1 MANNGGFDTLY
12 HGVYDNSVQESSL
25 FAIRVANSGVGGKY
39 VGGKLA
45 EILRGF
51 RRRGYWFR
59 LHRFRVNG
67 NVFVYLKA
75 RKRVDGRVKEVTLA
89 RVSLSELEEVERIIK
104 EVMGKASNRG
114 NNSSRGNPNTKSRI
128 NEPGSSSNTII
139 SSSKPGSRQHAR
151 TPSGNG
157 DRGGVGGSAWAVSGS
172 LVSGSGLF
180 KPLFVHRVVLR
191 FVRPWVSPLYLSEFG
206 GVRFVER
213 SKQYILRM
221 EVGDRRWLT
230 VQVNRDGTAQVF
242 LEASDNPLGLE
253 EFIGFSRFYLLWL
266 FRRITGR
273 SVGLEDFI
281 VLAAPEFNLDLD
293 GVNLL
298 EGLGARSFTLEKFLS
313 DIARIYYSDPGV
325 KTTMPSGGTRV
336 EARPSSYEGMNLKEL
351 VEGVAATAELPR
363 FLSSLKK
370 EIEEVKHLVKGGVSL
385 KSLEKQGLADLVA
398 TKLANYLEILWKR
411 IEARLQQ
418 WIRELAGKIAEA
430 LQGYINELLQRIRI
444 LEEENKRL
452 KNRIQELKTHVKIDD
467 EIKEYEHHP
476 GWKKLLEL
484 VIPGPNHPALINIDL
499 KKRMVYFSPEL
510 WRYIRSR
517 TREGALRGLDKQ
529 LLNMIADY
537 HGKKAVELILNMQF
551 MGGRIPLSH
560 ALSIVS
566 ASAGSFKSPER

>member
-1 MANNGGFDTLY
+1 MANNGGFCTLY
-12 HGVYDNSVQESSL
+12 HGVLRNSVQNSPS
-25 FAIRVANSGVGGKY
+25 FATHSKSCHLDGKEA
-39 VGGKLA
+39 GGKLA
-45 EILRGF
+45 GILQEL
-51 RRRGYWFR
+51 RRQGYWFR

-75 RKRVDGRVKEVTLA
+75 RKRVDGHVKEVTLA
-89 RVSLSELEEVERIIK
+89 RVSLSELEEVKRIIK
-104 EVMGKASNRG
+104 EVMGKATNRG

-139 SSSKPGSRQHAR
+139 SSSRPGSRQQAQI
-151 TPSGNG
+151 PDGKG
-157 DRGGVGGSAWAVSGS
+157 DRGGVGGSARASAGVLAGLWTGS
-172 LVSGSGLF
+172 
-180 KPLFVHRVVLR
+180 LFVHRVVLR

-213 SKQYILRM
+213 SKQWVLRLG
-221 EVGDRRWLT
+221 VGVKRCVT

-266 FRRITGR
+266 FRKITGR
-273 SVGLEDFI
+273 NVSLEDFI
-281 VLAAPEFNLDLD
+281 VLSAPEFNMDLD

-298 EGLGARSFTLEKFLS
+298 EGLGARSLTLEKFLS
-313 DIARIYYSDPGV
+313 DIVRMYYSDPGV
-325 KTTMPSGGTRV
+325 KTTMPNGGTRV
-336 EARPSSYEGMNLKEL
+336 EARPSSYGGMNLKEL

-370 EIEEVKHLVKGGVSL
+370 EIEEVKDLVKGGVSL
-385 KSLEKQGLADLVA
+385 KSLEKQGFADLVA

-430 LQGYINELLQRIRI
+430 LQGYINELLQRIRV

-452 KNRIQELKTHVKIDD
+452 RNRIRELESRLRTVDK
-467 EIKEYEHHP
+467 IKEYKQHP
-476 GWKKLLEL
+476 GWRKLLEL
-484 VIPGPNHPALINIDL
+484 ATPGPDHPALINIDL
-499 KKRMVYFSPEL
+499 EKAMVYYSPEL

-517 TREGALRGLDKQ
+517 TRSGALRGLDKQ
-529 LLNMIADY
+529 LLDLIRDY
-537 HGKKAVELILNMQF
+537 YGEWAVKLILAMQ
-551 MGGRIPLSH
+551 MRGGKMSIEEAVKGVAGGGSRI
-560 ALSIVS
+560 
-566 ASAGSFKSPER
+566 KM